1 MAATIPVFAALHR
14 YRKQTASGHAPSAGP
29 HPHQQPDR
37 SCCCMDNWN
46 SNALFRDRDE
56 QRQMGIQSAKDRTR
70 YSMGNHRRRRSTVE
84 CSREVSGRALRRNSN
99 REDGCNSACAS
110 IPEPGLSV
118 SPSPPVRGQG
128 EGHKIRIDLFLGFA
142 LSGSRSARPS
152 ARRASP
158 RAVAPASPRG
168 RGLQIL
174 NLNRLDL
181 V

>member
-1 MAATIPVFAALHR
+1 MVHVRLQFVCDIDEGRHPETPPNCR
-14 YRKQTASGHAPSAGP
+14 PSDTSRVM
-29 HPHQQPDR
+29 H

-118 SPSPPVRGQG
+118 SPSPPGRGQG
-128 EGHKIRIDLFLGFA
+128 EGHKIRIDL
-142 LSGSRSARPS
+142 RPS
-152 ARRASP
+152 PGASRRPLPEGEAYKFSISTGWIWSETVKP
-158 RAVAPASPRG
+158 K
-168 RGLQIL
+168 
-174 NLNRLDL
+174 
-181 V
+181 

>member
-1 MAATIPVFAALHR
+1 MVHVRLQFVCDIDEGRHPETPPNCR
-14 YRKQTASGHAPSAGP
+14 PSDTSRVM
-29 HPHQQPDR
+29 H

-99 REDGCNSACAS
+99 REDGCNQACAS
-110 IPEPGLSV
+110 VPEPDNGKIATKRHKRSQQLFV
-118 SPSPPVRGQG
+118 SFVPFCGYFPC
-128 EGHKIRIDLFLGFA
+128 
-142 LSGSRSARPS
+142 
-152 ARRASP
+152 
-158 RAVAPASPRG
+158 
-168 RGLQIL
+168 LQIL